1 MDVYKISNIQSFRDS
16 SQTTEDTEATP
27 TDPSL
32 FPDLIPAIVDGA
44 MGGQVPLALPS
55 LVLLVLLALVSLIV

>member
-1 MDVYKISNIQSFRDS
+1 MSIKFQTFKAS

-44 MGGQVPLALPS
+44 TGGQAPLALPS

>member
-32 FPDLIPAIVDGA
+32 FPDLIPAIVDGVERWP
-44 MGGQVPLALPS
+44 GTTGS
-55 LVLLVLLALVSLIV
+55 S

>member
-1 MDVYKISNIQSFRDS
+1 MDVYKISNVQSFRDS

-44 MGGQVPLALPS
+44 TGGLVPLAL
-55 LVLLVLLALVSLIV
+55 LV